1 MSLTFHTDIAGPARK
16 PAGPTWLLSSLLAL
30 VLALSV
36 IMLLSQV
43 WRAGMASAYFFQVQ
57 HLLTK
62 WDTNSDQFTE
72 QGYQQADLLMQR
84 TLALE
89 PDHPHYLLTMAKIQ
103 EWGWFKGFKPAS
115 SMDGV
120 EAYYQQAIA
129 LRPQWPNAYA
139 DYAWYL
145 STVQFRLTDAL
156 AQLALADNYGRYT
169 PAVLHRSLAVYFSQW
184 QHLSVVQKAQA
195 YQVLARSIALNQ
207 RYYRPIHD
215 LVVQYRMQRLGCIFL
230 RKQAH
235 LSALAEQR
243 LQTDFCRVTAV
254 SGSN

>member
-120 EAYYQQAIA
+120 EAYYQKGLENIEPLDVA
-129 LRPQWPNAYA
+129 
-139 DYAWYL
+139 
-145 STVQFRLTDAL
+145 VVDAL
-156 AQLALADNYGRYT
+156 SDIGSKGLSEALEAQESQVAPTVRVGR
-169 PAVLHRSLAVYFSQW
+169 
-184 QHLSVVQKAQA
+184 K
-195 YQVLARSIALNQ
+195 
-207 RYYRPIHD
+207 
-215 LVVQYRMQRLGCIFL
+215 
-230 RKQAH
+230 
-235 LSALAEQR
+235 
-243 LQTDFCRVTAV
+243 
-254 SGSN
+254 